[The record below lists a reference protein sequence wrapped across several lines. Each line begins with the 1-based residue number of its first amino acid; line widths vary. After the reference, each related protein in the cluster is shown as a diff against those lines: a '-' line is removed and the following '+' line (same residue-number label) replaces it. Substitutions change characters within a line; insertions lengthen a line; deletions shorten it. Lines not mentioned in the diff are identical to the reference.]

1 MSNCYGISTSE
12 VRKIL
17 HQYPETSGDEKE
29 TATRIETYLQKIA
42 GLSIHNQVGGNG
54 IVAFKKYGPGPA
66 IGFRAELDALPI
78 AEKSEV
84 PHTSKVDGKSHACG
98 HDGHM
103 SMVLELLCLLENSKT
118 KSGTVVLIFQPSEE
132 TGEGA
137 AAMVQHIHDHNLA
150 MPSLDICFAIHNI
163 PGRTLGTVLLRDGAF
178 ACASVGVELK
188 LSGRTAHAAHPEDAT
203 NPLLVACNLMQFG
216 LDIPKSSTV
225 TGFALCTA
233 ISLESGGK
241 TFGTSPGE
249 ALLRLTLRADSSK
262 TLDAMCEAF
271 EAESRKQ
278 AEVAGASADIAF
290 FEHFPATANTSHSKP
305 ARKAA
310 ETAGLNVEDLGNAFR
325 WSEDFAHFDQLC
337 PIFLMGLG
345 SGKNQP
351 ALHAPNF
358 DFPDDL
364 IPLGAALYHELYKAI
379 QK

>member
-17 HQYPETSGDEKE
+17 HQYPEISGDEQE
-29 TATRIETYLQKIA
+29 TAARIEIYLSKIE
-42 GLSIHNQVGGNG
+42 GLRIHKNIGGNG
-54 IVAFKKYGPGPA
+54 IVAVKKYGPGPA
-66 IGFRAELDALPI
+66 VGFRAELDALPI
-78 AEKSEV
+78 AEKNDM
-84 PHTSKVDGKSHACG
+84 PHTSRLDGKSHACG

-103 SMVLELLCLLENSKT
+103 SMVLELLCQLENSQT
-118 KSGTVVLIFQPSEE
+118 QSGSVVLIFQPSEE

-137 AAMVQHIHDHNLA
+137 AAMVKHIHDQDITI
-150 MPSLDICFAIHNI
+150 PSMDICFAIHNI
-163 PGRTLGTVLLRDGAF
+163 PGRALGTVLLRDGAF

-188 LSGRTAHAAHPEDAT
+188 LSGRTAHAAHPEDAI
-203 NPLLVACNLMQFG
+203 NPLLIACGLMQFG
-216 LDIPKSSTV
+216 IDLPKSSTV
-225 TGFALCTA
+225 KGFALCTA

-262 TLDAMCEAF
+262 TLEAMCEAL
-271 EAESRKQ
+271 EAESRKR
-278 AEVAGASADIAF
+278 AEAAGASTDIAF

-305 ARKAA
+305 AKKAA
-310 ETAGLNVEDLGNAFR
+310 ESIGLHVEDLGDAFR
-325 WSEDFAHFDQLC
+325 WSEDFAHFDKLC

-345 SGKNQP
+345 SGENQP